1 MSAIFASPSRSRF
14 PHPVGISFFLKSLL
28 HGLGCAAC
36 TSVVPREKTMKIFLD
51 WMRRKLHP
59 SVKYSQVSLKKGL
72 WRDPITFFLVAFYD
86 AFGGDDE
93 QKQEVF
99 FQGVMEKEPLLLHD
113 VLDGIL
119 TIGTL
124 GHQGS
129 FLSPSYCIQEDEL
142 LQEEEA
148 DMEVEEIEEGK
159 EVAPAIIDSIKVK
172 LVPVEAEVDEMKV
185 VVQDEEESPLLEEEN
200 KKRERGRTTL
210 ADLFAAENP
219 NEGANAKCERTKTA
233 MTKKQEKRISPCTD
247 NANANAKAKAKAKSK
262 TTTNTKLQKVGFAT
276 LSCVVCE
283 CQCCSQPPSLR
294 EWQLLVCYQFPDLVI
309 ARVATTQLFE
319 AKEQRPVSKNRLK
332 ALNPPTRP
340 LVVSLASSEE
350 IDGDI
355 DDASSFEAAR
365 SVFALS
371 VLSP

>member
-1 MSAIFASPSRSRF
+1 MAEWLVMSAIFASPSRSRF

-28 HGLGCAAC
+28 HRLGCAAC

-59 SVKYSQVSLKKGL
+59 SVKYSQVSLKK
-72 WRDPITFFLVAFYD
+72 D

-185 VVQDEEESPLLEEEN
+185 VVQDEEESPLLEEEK

-219 NEGANAKCERTKTA
+219 NEGANAKSTEADEKNAEEEDPSRDIISSDA
-233 MTKKQEKRISPCTD
+233 QSIGNPDPRNKK
-247 NANANAKAKAKAKSK
+247 
-262 TTTNTKLQKVGFAT
+262 
-276 LSCVVCE
+276 
-283 CQCCSQPPSLR
+283 
-294 EWQLLVCYQFPDLVI
+294 
-309 ARVATTQLFE
+309 
-319 AKEQRPVSKNRLK
+319 
-332 ALNPPTRP
+332 P
-340 LVVSLASSEE
+340 L
-350 IDGDI
+350 I
-355 DDASSFEAAR
+355 
-365 SVFALS
+365 
-371 VLSP
+371 

>member
-1 MSAIFASPSRSRF
+1 
-14 PHPVGISFFLKSLL
+14 
-28 HGLGCAAC
+28 
-36 TSVVPREKTMKIFLD
+36 
-51 WMRRKLHP
+51 
-59 SVKYSQVSLKKGL
+59 
-72 WRDPITFFLVAFYD
+72 
-86 AFGGDDE
+86 
-93 QKQEVF
+93 
-99 FQGVMEKEPLLLHD
+99 MEKEPLLLHD

-185 VVQDEEESPLLEEEN
+185 VVQDEEESPLLEEEK

-247 NANANAKAKAKAKSK
+247 NANANAKAKDKSK
-262 TTTNTKLQKVGFAT
+262 TTTNTKLQK
-276 LSCVVCE
+276 LMKKMLKKKIHPE
-283 CQCCSQPPSLR
+283 I
-294 EWQLLVCYQFPDLVI
+294 LLAAMP
-309 ARVATTQLFE
+309 
-319 AKEQRPVSKNRLK
+319 K
-332 ALNPPTRP
+332 ALETQTQETRNHW
-340 LVVSLASSEE
+340 
-350 IDGDI
+350 
-355 DDASSFEAAR
+355 
-365 SVFALS
+365 
-371 VLSP
+371 